1 MDEEYIDILQSFV
14 DLARPKLNDE
24 KYKNLRDDVEA
35 TQEALKYIRNTED
48 AKRTMLKCGY
58 YDDESINYYIVEV
71 DKSNL
76 EDALKKLFNAQEIII
91 K

>member
-1 MDEEYIDILQSFV
+1 MEKEYIDILQSFV

-24 KYKNLRDDVEA
+24 KYKNLKEDVEA

-48 AKRTMLKCGY
+48 AKKTILSCGY
-58 YDDESINYYIVEV
+58 YDEDNGEDYIVEIKR
-71 DKSNL
+71 DKL
-76 EDALKKLFNAQEIII
+76 VGALKKLYNAKEIII